1 MSKVLITRSKLDGLA
16 TTIAAKSGATLPL
29 TIAQMDEAVESI
41 APAPTLQ
48 SKSATPTESAQTI
61 TPDSGYDGLSSV
73 SVGAISSTYVGSG
86 IDQRSSTDLTASGAT
101 VTVPAGYYTEQAS
114 KAVASGTAGTPTA
127 TKGTVSNHS
136 VSVTP
141 SVTNTTGYITG
152 GTKTGTAVSVSASE
166 LVSGTLSIT
175 SSGTKDV
182 TNYASASVAAGGATA
197 SATKGTVSNHSVTVT
212 PSVTRTAG
220 YVTAGSSNGTAVTV
234 SASELVSG
242 TYTVDSSGTKDVT
255 NYASAS
261 VAAGSATASATKGS
275 VSNHSVSVTPSVT
288 RTAGWVSAGTA
299 SGTAVT
305 VSASE
310 LVSGSETK
318 TENGTYDVTNLASLI
333 VAVSGGSSS
342 YTLTTVV
349 PQQTFTPVANQNNA
363 YQAALT
369 YTSGLVSGEPYL
381 ITYDGEEYVCDCSD
395 PLWGSDRMMGT
406 IAAMWGDRGDGVFPF
421 AVDYSGGAMYV
432 ASFDLNQHTIKIE
445 HLEFVDGPLN
455 LIAKSIT
462 ANGTYSASS
471 DNADGY
477 SSVTV
482 NVPSGGGT
490 YQAKTNIS
498 PTTSSQTITPDSGY
512 DALSSV
518 QINAMP
524 TGTAG
529 TPSAT
534 KGTVSNHSVSV
545 TPSVTNQ
552 TGYITGSTKT
562 GTAVTVS
569 ASELVSGNKAI
580 TANGNNIDVADYAT
594 VSVNVSGGSSKN
606 VQVAQSTSRATSS
619 TYTSVCSLT
628 CSTAGTYDVYW
639 DCFRSS
645 TGGTNGSQL
654 YIGGSAYGSANTAFT
669 NHAQTNHLTG
679 VSLSKNQTV
688 AVYAR
693 SRGSNYYAYCGQ
705 LTIVQTA

>member
-1 MSKVLITRSKLDGLA
+1 MGKVLITRSKLDGLA

-29 TIAQMDEAVESI
+29 TIAQMDAAVEGIETGGNDFVVTLSYNDQTEMWEPDCTINELQTAYAGGKNIAFVGEGAEATGWFYDDDYSFVYSI
-41 APAPTLQ
+41 YTSGGNNAVIKEYWFTAQGISHTDDYQLVFPNFESPSRTY
-48 SKSATPTESAQTI
+48 TPTTQQQTETI
-61 TPDSGYDGLSSV
+61 TYDSSQGYN
-73 SVGAISSTYVGSG
+73 G
-86 IDQRSSTDLTASGAT
+86 IQQVN
-101 VTVPAGYYTEQAS
+101 VTVNAMPT
-114 KAVASGTAGTPTA
+114 GTAGTPTA
-127 TKGTVSNHS
+127 TKGTVSNHA

-152 GTKTGTAVSVSASE
+152 GTKTGTAVSVSATE

-242 TYTVDSSGTKDVT
+242 TYTVDSSGTKNVT

-288 RTAGWVSAGTA
+288 RTAGWVSAGTS

-333 VAVSGGSSS
+333 VDVNGGSSS
-342 YTLTTVV
+342 YTRTVVV
-349 PQQTFTPVANQNNA
+349 PQQTFTPTADQNNA

-369 YTSGLVSGEPYL
+369 STSGLVSGEPYI

-421 AVDYSGGAMYV
+421 AVDYTGGTMYV
-432 ASFDLNQHTIKIE
+432 AAFDLNQHTIKVE

-455 LIAKSIT
+455 LITKSIT
-462 ANGTYSASS
+462 ANGTYTASS

-482 NVPSGGGT
+482 NVSSGGGT

-498 PTTSSQTITPDSGY
+498 PTTSSQTVRPDSGY

-545 TPSVTNQ
+545 TPSVTNT
-552 TGYITGSTKT
+552 TGYITGGTKT

-569 ASELVSGNKAI
+569 ASELVSGSQTI
-580 TANGNNIDVADYAT
+580 TDNGT
-594 VSVNVSGGSSKN
+594 VNVTNLAS
-606 VQVAQSTSRATSS
+606 VTVAIPIVTYHTSS
-619 TYTSVCSLT
+619 SAPTSSQ
-628 CSTAGTYDVYW
+628 
-639 DCFRSS
+639 
-645 TGGTNGSQL
+645 GSDGDL
-654 YIGGSAYGSANTAFT
+654 WLVTS
-669 NHAQTNHLTG
+669 
-679 VSLSKNQTV
+679 
-688 AVYAR
+688 
-693 SRGSNYYAYCGQ
+693 
-705 LTIVQTA
+705 

>member
-1 MSKVLITRSKLDGLA
+1 MSDNLTVFGTDYTGVTGIKAKGTGNGTLTYIRPTGTKSITENGTGIDVAAYSLVDVAVSGSGTYQAKTNISP
-16 TTIAAKSGATLPL
+16 TTS
-29 TIAQMDEAVESI
+29 S
-41 APAPTLQ
+41 
-48 SKSATPTESAQTI
+48 QTI
-61 TPDSGYDGLSSV
+61 LPDSGYDALSSV
-73 SVGAISSTYVGSG
+73 QINAM
-86 IDQRSSTDLTASGAT
+86 
-101 VTVPAGYYTEQAS
+101 P
-114 KAVASGTAGTPTA
+114 SGTAGTPSA
-127 TKGTVSNHS
+127 TKGTVSSHS

-152 GTKTGTAVSVSASE
+152 GTKTGTAVTVSASE
-166 LVSGTLSIT
+166 LVSGTVTISG
-175 SSGTKDV
+175 SGTTDV
-182 TNYASASVAAGGATA
+182 TNYASASVAAGDATA
-197 SATKGTVSNHSVTVT
+197 SATKGTVSNHSVTIT

-261 VAAGSATASATKGS
+261 VPSGGATASATKGS

-318 TENGTYDVTNLASLI
+318 TENGAYDVTNLASLI
-333 VAVSGGSSS
+333 VNVDGGSSS
-342 YTLTTVV
+342 YTRTVVV
-349 PQQTFTPVANQNNA
+349 PQQTFTPTTDQNNA

-369 YTSGLVSGEPYL
+369 YTSGLVSGEPYI
-381 ITYDGEEYVCDCSD
+381 ITYDGEEYICDCSD
-395 PLWGSDRMMGT
+395 LLWGSDRMMGT

-421 AVDYSGGAMYV
+421 AVDYTGGTMYV

-455 LIAKSIT
+455 LISKSIT
-462 ANGTYSASS
+462 ANGTYTASS

-482 NVPSGGGT
+482 NVPSGSGT

-498 PTTSSQTITPDSGY
+498 PTTSSQTILPDSGY

-524 TGTAG
+524 SGTAG

-545 TPSVTNQ
+545 TPSVTNA
-552 TGYITGSTKT
+552 TGYITGGTKT

-580 TANGNNIDVADYAT
+580 TQNGNNIDVTDYAT

-606 VQVAQSTSRATSS
+606 VQVAQSTTRATSS
-619 TYTSVCSLT
+619 TYTKLASLT
-628 CSTAGTYDVYW
+628 CSKAGTYDVYW

-654 YIGGSAYGSANTAFT
+654 YVGGSAYGSANTTFS
-669 NHAQTNHLTG
+669 NHIQKNHLTG
-679 VSLSKNQTV
+679 VQISANQEV
-688 AVYAR
+688 AVYVR

>member
-1 MSKVLITRSKLDGLA
+1 MSDNLTVFGTDYTGVTGIKAKGTGNGTLTYIRPTGTKSITENGTGIDVAAYSLVDVAVSGSGTYQAKTNISP
-16 TTIAAKSGATLPL
+16 TTS
-29 TIAQMDEAVESI
+29 S
-41 APAPTLQ
+41 
-48 SKSATPTESAQTI
+48 QTI
-61 TPDSGYDGLSSV
+61 TPDSGYDALSSV
-73 SVGAISSTYVGSG
+73 QINAM
-86 IDQRSSTDLTASGAT
+86 
-101 VTVPAGYYTEQAS
+101 P
-114 KAVASGTAGTPTA
+114 SGTAGTPSA
-127 TKGTVSNHS
+127 TKGTVSSHS

-152 GTKTGTAVSVSASE
+152 GTKTGTAVTVSASE
-166 LVSGTLSIT
+166 LVSGTVTISG
-175 SSGTKDV
+175 SGTTDV
-182 TNYASASVAAGGATA
+182 TNYASASVAAGDATA

-318 TENGTYDVTNLASLI
+318 TENGAYDVTNLASLI
-333 VAVSGGSSS
+333 VNVDGGSSS
-342 YTLTTVV
+342 YTRTVVV
-349 PQQTFTPVANQNNA
+349 PQQTFTPTTDQNNA

-369 YTSGLVSGEPYL
+369 YTSGLVSGEPYI
-381 ITYDGEEYVCDCSD
+381 ITYDGEEYICDCSD
-395 PLWGSDRMMGT
+395 LLWGSDRMMGT

-421 AVDYSGGAMYV
+421 AVDYTGGTMYV

-455 LIAKSIT
+455 LISKSIT
-462 ANGTYSASS
+462 ANGTYTASS

-482 NVPSGGGT
+482 NVSGGGSPT
-490 YQAKTNIS
+490 LQSKTAT
-498 PTTSSQTITPDSGY
+498 PTTSQQVIQPDNGY
-512 DALSSV
+512 DGLS
-518 QINAMP
+518 Q
-524 TGTAG
+524 
-529 TPSAT
+529 
-534 KGTVSNHSVSV
+534 
-545 TPSVTNQ
+545 
-552 TGYITGSTKT
+552 
-562 GTAVTVS
+562 VTVNAIPS
-569 ASELVSGNKAI
+569 QYIVPSGNKAI
-580 TANGNNIDVADYAT
+580 TANGTGIDVAEYAT
-594 VSVNVSGGSSKN
+594 VSVSVSGSSKN
-606 VQVAQSTSRATSS
+606 VQVAQSTRRATSS

-654 YIGGSAYGSANTAFT
+654 YIGGSAYGSANTTFT